1 MALLMAALLLG
12 TACEEARPDG
22 PGRGSSGTER
32 SGVTSGLQKERPCPS
47 NTDPMVSSTT
57 EQALVGGEASTEIVV
72 DSAVK
77 EGPIN
82 PLVYGANHRYPYN
95 GFDMWN
101 TRTDEPFPLFLERY
115 EEAGLTAVRFPGGRT
130 ANNYH
135 WQRAIGPL
143 AERIGHVDAAFGR
156 ATIHGQTLT
165 NEFGPDEFGEFLE
178 DSGSGSSVVANFA
191 TASAL
196 EVANWVEYMNTPV
209 GENPHGGI
217 AWAKVRAS
225 NGHEEPYGVEYWEI
239 GNELAGEKT
248 FWLGEDTDPTNH
260 ASKYIFGGS
269 SHFER
274 QRTVRLLDY
283 SPSASLS
290 TGKGSQVL
298 YIAFP
303 PAKPGSETV
312 YVGDEP
318 WERVD
323 DLSEAEERDVYEF
336 QSKSGRI
343 KFGNGTN
350 GNIPPKGVEIT
361 ITHVSGPHDGFNDF
375 YREMKEVDPSIKVG
389 SGLNSPQF
397 LELMG
402 STHPYDFLVAHS
414 YSFFDETPRGM
425 RQLHDLMMYLPE
437 DQAAKV
443 AETKG
448 SIAASLGSS
457 PPRAVDLVI
466 SEWAM
471 STGGKLGLSRIDAPL
486 RYTQSLDS
494 ALYTALILLHWI
506 ELDVPLAEKHTLIDI
521 DPDSPPRG
529 YTKIRTAFQAI
540 IGPYPCYVLSASAH
554 TFRLFTNMMGDTQVA
569 TEVIGNPVRQIFN
582 GETLEALAT
591 LAGTD
596 DEGNLYLIVINK
608 ETQPVSAAV
617 TTSSFA
623 EHGPAMVWSIAG
635 DDLLAHNTVK
645 EPNAVGIDET
655 IYLKVREGFTYE
667 FPANS
672 VTSIKLP
679 SSG

>member
-1 MALLMAALLLG
+1 MTALLLA
-12 TACEEARPDG
+12 TACEDAAAPGSPRGDGSGDNRPAA
-22 PGRGSSGTER
+22 
-32 SGVTSGLQKERPCPS
+32 TSGLQRERPCPS
-47 NTDPMVSSTT
+47 NTDPVIPSTT
-57 EQALVGGEASTEIVV
+57 ERGLVAGEAATEIVV
-72 DSAVK
+72 DASVD
-77 EGPIN
+77 EGPIS

-101 TRTDEPFPLFLERY
+101 ARTDEPFPLFLERY
-115 EEAGLTAVRFPGGRT
+115 NDAGLTAVRFPGGRT

-143 AERIGHVDAAFGR
+143 EERIGHVDAAFGR
-156 ATIHGQTLT
+156 TTIHGQTLT

-178 DSGSGSSVVANFA
+178 DSGSGASIVANFA
-191 TASAL
+191 TASAR

-209 GENPHGGI
+209 GENPHGGV
-217 AWAKVRAS
+217 AWAEVRAS
-225 NGHEEPYGVEYWEI
+225 NGQEKPYGVEYWEI

-290 TGKGSQVL
+290 TGDASQVR

-312 YVGDEP
+312 YVGDEA

-323 DLSEAEERDVYEF
+323 DLGDAGARDVYEF
-336 QSKSGRI
+336 APTRGRI
-343 KFGNGTN
+343 RFGDGTN
-350 GNIPPKGVEIT
+350 GNIPPKGAEIT

-414 YSFFDETPRGM
+414 YSFFDETPTGM

-443 AETKG
+443 AATKEL
-448 SIAASLGSS
+448 IAASAGTAS
-457 PPRAVDLVI
+457 RDVAI
-466 SEWAM
+466 TEWAM
-471 STGGKLGLSRIDAPL
+471 STGNTLGLGRIDAPL
-486 RYTQSLDS
+486 SYTQSLDS
-494 ALYTALILLHWI
+494 ALYTALILRHWI
-506 ELDVPLAEKHTLIDI
+506 EMDVPLAQKHTLIDI

-529 YTKIRTAFQAI
+529 YTKIRTAFQAV
-540 IGPYPCYVLSASAH
+540 IGPYPCFVLSASAH
-554 TFRLFTNMMGDTQVA
+554 TFRLFTNMMGEAQVA
-569 TEVIGNPVRQIFN
+569 SEVIGNPARQIFN

-591 LAGTD
+591 LAGID
-596 DEGNLYLIVINK
+596 DNGDLYLIVINK
-608 ETQPVSAAV
+608 ETKPISAKV
-617 TTSSFA
+617 TTSNFS
-623 EHGPAMVWSIAG
+623 EEGPATAWAIAG
-635 DDLLAHNTVK
+635 DDLLASNTAK
-645 EPNAVGIDET
+645 APNAVGIKET
-655 IYLKVREGFTYE
+655 VYQEVEDGFIYE

-679 SSG
+679 GNG